1 MGSHNLTF
9 FVEKK
14 CSRFLDFFFLHRQQK
29 NDGVAVAVAAHL
41 MRRKLPPVQEPHAK
55 IGYSVFPLPLS
66 IRGKLPFVPS
76 ATNLFKLH
84 KKTRALYP
92 LCYLDTDNIQGYVG
106 LQYSRDTVQ
115 HETFRRFPPRKLY
128 IHAGHT
134 LVPPRRSPSTL
145 STKRLPKIKK
155 RKKSR
160 LTNPFMMHMPNA
172 ETIFL
177 VKHERHGARPVIKRR
192 GPRALPP

>member
-1 MGSHNLTF
+1 
-9 FVEKK
+9 
-14 CSRFLDFFFLHRQQK
+14 
-29 NDGVAVAVAAHL
+29 

-66 IRGKLPFVPS
+66 IRGKLPFAPS
-76 ATNLFKLH
+76 PANLFKLH

-92 LCYLDTDNIQGYVG
+92 LCYRDTDNIQGYVG

-115 HETFRRFPPRKLY
+115 HETFQRFPPRKLY

-134 LVPPRRSPSTL
+134 LVPSRRSPPTL
-145 STKRLPKIKK
+145 ATTNTSTKRLPKIKK
-155 RKKSR
+155 KKKRKKS

-177 VKHERHGARPVIKRR
+177 VKHAMHGARPVIKHR
-192 GPRALPP
+192 GPPALLPSSLLRSP